1 MIRLA
6 VVAGV
11 VALTAAV
18 AAQAGEPSGCDKFAW
33 PLAREQ
39 AALARPGP
47 SLAPGAAVAYDAASS
62 LSLAPFADAKLD
74 RPPERA
80 PHRSPSFAGAFALG
94 APPAAGNYKISL
106 SGEGW
111 IDVVQG
117 GRFVKPVGFTDAPGC
132 PNLRKSVKFPL
143 AAAPLTLQL
152 SDAKRPEIAVI
163 VSPE

>member
-1 MIRLA
+1 MKRLA
-6 VVAGV
+6 GLA
-11 VALTAAV
+11 ALAAE
-18 AAQAGEPSGCDKFAW
+18 AGEPSGCDKLAW
-33 PLAREQ
+33 PLAYEQ
-39 AALARPGP
+39 AALARSASP
-47 SLAPGAAVAYDAASS
+47 LAPGAALAYDTAETVR
-62 LSLAPFADAKLD
+62 LAPFAEAKLD

-80 PHRSPSFAGAFALG
+80 PRNSRSFAGALALG

-111 IDVVQG
+111 IDVIQG
-117 GRFVKPVGFTDAPGC
+117 GAFVKPLGFTGAPGC

-152 SDAKRPEIAVI
+152 SDVKNPEIAVI